1 VTLDVTADPTTSA
14 RDAHCRY
21 VDDRT
26 PGIRRVRS
34 GRGFTYVGADGRR
47 VRDGG
52 ELARIA
58 ALVIPPA
65 WTDVWICPSPDGH
78 LQATGR
84 DARARKQYRYHE
96 RFRQARDETK
106 YARMI
111 AFAGAL
117 PAVRAR
123 IDEDL
128 ARPGVTRER
137 VLATVVR
144 LLEISLIRIG
154 NEEYARANGSFG
166 LTTMRSRHV
175 DVTGST
181 ITFRFRGKS
190 GKEHVVAVHDR
201 RVARIV
207 ARCNDLPGEIL
218 FQYEDDQPHAVEA
231 SDVNDYLREVTGAD
245 FTAKD
250 FRTWA
255 GTVLAAEALAA
266 ADEATHAALT
276 RAVKAVAARLGNTP
290 AVCRRCYVHPD
301 IIGAFF
307 DGTLSRA
314 IGAPKPHRARA
325 GDEVQHGSLSGLE
338 AAVLRLLR
346 RRGPR
351 SRRGVGPRALTARA
365 A

>member
-1 VTLDVTADPTTSA
+1 MRA
-14 RDAHCRY
+14 
-21 VDDRT
+21 
-26 PGIRRVRS
+26 
-34 GRGFTYVGADGRR
+34 GRGFAYVGVDGRR
-47 VRDGG
+47 VRDAD
-52 ELARIA
+52 ERARIT

-65 WTDVWICPSPDGH
+65 WTDVWICPQENGH
-78 LQATGR
+78 IQATGR
-84 DARARKQYRYHE
+84 DARGRKQYRYHE

-111 AFAGAL
+111 AFAAAL

-175 DVTGST
+175 DVSGST

-207 ARCNDLPGEIL
+207 ARCNDLPGEVL
-218 FQYEDDQPHAVEA
+218 FQYDDDAPHAVEA
-231 SDVNDYLREVTGAD
+231 SDVNDYLREVAGAD

-266 ADEATHAALT
+266 AEAATQAALA

-301 IIGAFF
+301 VIGAFF
-307 DGTLSRA
+307 DGDL
-314 IGAPKPHRARA
+314 ARA
-325 GDEVQHGSLSGLE
+325 VRPQERRASRGRADAGQHASLSALE
-338 AAVLRLLR
+338 ADVLRLLR
-346 RRGPR
+346 RRAPR
-351 SRRGVGPRALTARA
+351 ERRRAPRRDSTARA